1 MSMPSIHTDNAS
13 ARADTEQPSDHASRL
28 AVSALARPIE
38 AIAFWSAIALPFLYL
53 PLLVSGLG
61 STAQLTA
68 FLALLAL
75 HAVTIVGGHR
85 YNRA

>member
-1 MSMPSIHTDNAS
+1 MSMPSIHNDSTS
-13 ARADTEQPSDHASRL
+13 AHTDTEQSSDHSNRM
-28 AVSALARPIE
+28 AVSALARPFE
-38 AIAFWSAIALPFLYL
+38 AAAFWSAIALPFLYL

-61 STAQLTA
+61 SSAQFTA

-75 HAVTIVGGHR
+75 HAVAIVGGHR

>member
-1 MSMPSIHTDNAS
+1 MSMPSIHNDSTS
-13 ARADTEQPSDHASRL
+13 SRTDTEQPSDQSGRF
-28 AVSALARPIE
+28 AVSALAHPFE

-61 STAQLTA
+61 STPQFSA

-75 HAVTIVGGHR
+75 HAVAIVGGHR

>member
-1 MSMPSIHTDNAS
+1 MSIPSIHTDSTSTRTDA
-13 ARADTEQPSDHASRL
+13 EQPSDQSDRFV
-28 AVSALARPIE
+28 VSTLSRPIE

-68 FLALLAL
+68 FLALLAI
-75 HAVTIVGGHR
+75 HAAAIVCGHR
-85 YNRA
+85 YNRD